1 MFPVRED
8 MLRVMPELIWGGSGV
23 LLMLFQPFVRNRHF
37 FTFLA
42 LVGSLLGTLG
52 AMWPAALGG
61 TAFGG
66 IIQADAFSFFFHLLI
81 GLVVFLVVLAAGP
94 YLERER
100 LAFPEFFALTL
111 FAAAGM
117 GILASAQEL
126 VTAFIGLELSSISS
140 YVLAGYR
147 RESLKSSESS
157 LKYFLLGSF
166 ATAFFLYG
174 IALVYGATGTTNLS
188 GMAEAG
194 VSNNLLK
201 LGFSLI
207 LIGLG
212 FKVAVAPFQIW
223 TPDVYEGAPTPVT
236 ALFSAGPKAAAFAL
250 LLRIFAGVPAA
261 TQFPV
266 TALFSAGPKAAAF
279 ALLLRIFA
287 GVPAATQFWFWAFWV
302 LAVLTMFAGNL
313 GALVQTNVKRMLAYS
328 SIAHAGYILVAFAS
342 VTFLAQ
348 EGAAAA
354 APAYAAILF
363 YLLSYSLVKLG
374 AFTIV
379 SQFGG
384 EGEKH
389 LSLDD
394 YAGLGQRQPFAAA
407 ALALFLLSLLGLPVT
422 AGFFGKFYIF
432 KAAVNSHLIWLAIL
446 MAVNSVIGAYY
457 YLRVI
462 VVMYMR
468 EPSAETAASAPM
480 RFPLTVNLVLTIA
493 AVGTIYFG
501 LFPNQ
506 VLNFVLQSNL
516 LGH

>member
-8 MLRVMPELIWGGSGV
+8 LLRVMPELIWCGFG
-23 LLMLFQPFVRNRHF
+23 LLVMLFQPFVRNRHF

-42 LVGSLLGTLG
+42 LLGSLLGTLA
-52 AMWPAALGG
+52 AMVPAARGG

-66 IIQADAFSFFFHLLI
+66 LVQADSFSFFFHLLI

-94 YLERER
+94 YLEREQ
-100 LAFPEFFALTL
+100 LASPEFFALTL
-111 FAAAGM
+111 FATAGM

-147 RESLKSSESS
+147 RDSLKSSESS

-174 IALVYGATGTTNLS
+174 VALVYGATGTTILS
-188 GMAEAG
+188 RMADTGA
-194 VSNNLLK
+194 SSNLLK

-250 LLRIFAGVPAA
+250 LLRIFATVPA
-261 TQFPV
+261 V
-266 TALFSAGPKAAAF
+266 
-279 ALLLRIFA
+279 
-287 GVPAATQFWFWAFWV
+287 TQFWFWAFWV

-313 GALVQTNVKRMLAYS
+313 GALVQTNVKRLLAYS
-328 SIAHAGYILVAFAS
+328 SIAHAGYILVAFAA

-348 EGAAAA
+348 DGRAAA

-363 YLLSYSLVKLG
+363 YLLSYALVKLG

-394 YAGLGQRQPFAAA
+394 YAGFGQRQPVAAA

-422 AGFFGKFYIF
+422 AGFFAKFYIF

-446 MAVNSVIGAYY
+446 MAVNSIIGAYY

-468 EPSAETAASAPM
+468 EPSAETASSAPV
-480 RFPLTVNLVLTIA
+480 RFPLSVNLVLTVA
-493 AVGTIYFG
+493 AVGTVYFG

-506 VLNFVLQSNL
+506 VLNFVLQSSL
-516 LGH
+516 FGR